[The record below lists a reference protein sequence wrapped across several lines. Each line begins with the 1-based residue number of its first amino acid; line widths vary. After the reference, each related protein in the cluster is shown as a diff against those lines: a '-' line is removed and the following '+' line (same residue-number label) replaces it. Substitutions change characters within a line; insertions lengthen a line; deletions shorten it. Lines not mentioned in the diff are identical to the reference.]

1 MSITAANLTDG
12 IRVDRATQKG
22 SVYDVISMVTQRD
35 NTHVTQALARI
46 TKSNA
51 EFNPKCVKLRING
64 KGRETPVADAA
75 TLVEIAWL
83 CPGKAAVQFRR
94 KGAETVCRM
103 LGGDLTLVDE
113 IQRRHAQVAGT
124 AEEEFLLADV
134 QGNPQ
139 QVTSHKR
146 CLDDDDEV
154 YAARKQQIMGQISQ
168 QTIKQHAQGSMSILD
183 MLSAGN
189 APPATMQL
197 LQTIRHNVTARLG
210 SMIETGIQGMLA
222 IEAAPQQQEQLS
234 INQQAQ
240 RWTVQMYASR
250 LGLPAAACTA
260 VKLKAVG
267 AVAGKIWCKE
277 RLLPSIEKQS
287 DGTLARVQFQPGS
300 NVAQRDVFL
309 PEQDPHL
316 LAEARMKYSL
326 AYKGGYEAADSS
338 NYDVW
343 TYPAQT
349 GAEILKEAFEKV
361 AARS

>member
-1 MSITAANLTDG
+1 MI
-12 IRVDRATQKG
+12 
-22 SVYDVISMVTQRD
+22 
-35 NTHVTQALARI
+35 
-46 TKSNA
+46 
-51 EFNPKCVKLRING
+51 
-64 KGRETPVADAA
+64 
-75 TLVEIAWL
+75 
-83 CPGKAAVQFRR
+83 
-94 KGAETVCRM
+94 
-103 LGGDLTLVDE
+103 
-113 IQRRHAQVAGT
+113 
-124 AEEEFLLADV
+124 
-134 QGNPQ
+134 
-139 QVTSHKR
+139 SHKR
-146 CLDDDDEV
+146 TLEDDDEV
-154 YAARKQQIMGQISQ
+154 YTARKQQILKQLKQETANTEM
-168 QTIKQHAQGSMSILD
+168 TMIKQHAQGSISILD

-210 SMIETGIQGMLA
+210 SMIETGLQGMLA

-260 VKLKAVG
+260 SKLKEVG
-267 AVAGKIWCKE
+267 AVASKIWCRE

-287 DGTLARVQFQPGS
+287 DGSLVKVQFQAGS
-300 NVAQRDVFL
+300 NTAERDVFL

-326 AYKGGYEAADSS
+326 AYKGGYEAADRS

-349 GAEILKEAFEKV
+349 GAEVLKEAFE
-361 AARS
+361 RLR

>member
-1 MSITAANLTDG
+1 MYPELT
-12 IRVDRATQKG
+12 
-22 SVYDVISMVTQRD
+22 
-35 NTHVTQALARI
+35 
-46 TKSNA
+46 
-51 EFNPKCVKLRING
+51 PKWCKLRIDG

-83 CPGKAAVQFRR
+83 LPGKKAASFRR
-94 KGAETVCRM
+94 TGAESVCRM
-103 LGGDLTLVDE
+103 LGGDLSLVDE

-124 AEEEFLLADV
+124 TEEEFLLADP
-134 QGNPQ
+134 QGGSAQ
-139 QVTSHKR
+139 QVVSHKR
-146 CLDDDDEV
+146 CLDDDEEV
-154 YAARKQQIMGQISQ
+154 YAARKQQVLRQISQ
-168 QTIKQHAQGSMSILD
+168 QTIKEHAQGSMSILD
-183 MLSAGN
+183 MLSTRN

-222 IEAAPQQQEQLS
+222 VEAAPQQQEQLS

-250 LGLPAAACTA
+250 LGLPAVACTA
-260 VKLKAVG
+260 RKLKDVG
-267 AVAGKIWCKE
+267 AVASKIWCRE

-287 DGTLARVQFQPGS
+287 DGSLVRVQFQAGS
-300 NVAQRDVFL
+300 NIAERGVFV

-326 AYKGGYEAADSS
+326 AYKGGYEAADRS

-349 GAEILKEAFEKV
+349 GAEVLKEAFERLP
-361 AARS
+361 A